1 MPAQRHG
8 EAGAIIAAKFE
19 PAVGFVLQAVVDVD
33 GGEFDVQTACQPR
46 EQVQQDD
53 GVEAAAERGFDVA
66 RMAQAIG
73 QGLGGKVV

>member
-1 MPAQRHG
+1 M
-8 EAGAIIAAKFE
+8 
-19 PAVGFVLQAVVDVD
+19 VDVD
-33 GGEFDVQTACQPR
+33 GGEFDVQTAYQPR

-66 RMAQAIG
+66 RMVQAVG

>member
-1 MPAQRHG
+1 M
-8 EAGAIIAAKFE
+8 
-19 PAVGFVLQAVVDVD
+19 VDVD

-66 RMAQAIG
+66 RMAQAVG